1 MTEDGGVVKKVIKE
15 GSGDFPK
22 NGYTIHGLFLY
33 GIWFVAHYTGTLENG
48 KKFDSSRDRNEVFK
62 FPLGQ
67 GQVIRAWDIGFA
79 SMRVGEHA
87 VLVCKP
93 EYAYGSS
100 GAGENIPPNSTLL
113 FDVEL
118 IDYEEKISVRGMTFR
133 QRIDAVHY
141 SWSFLP

>member
-1 MTEDGGVVKKVIKE
+1 M
-15 GSGDFPK
+15 
-22 NGYTIHGLFLY
+22 
-33 GIWFVAHYTGTLENG
+33 
-48 KKFDSSRDRNEVFK
+48 
-62 FPLGQ
+62 
-67 GQVIRAWDIGFA
+67 IRAWDIGFA

-133 QRIDAVHY
+133 QRIDAVHF
-141 SWSFLP
+141 S